1 MITDIFSGDNL
12 GNSGWDSFQSHHI
25 SHTQIIYIYIYIYI
39 YILEAYNNQGRP
51 NVHSPEFYHN
61 SSIYRDI
68 SDKGMVMVITG
79 AETVKIRK

>member
-25 SHTQIIYIYIYIYI
+25 SHTQIIYIYS
-39 YILEAYNNQGRP
+39 LEACNNQGRP

-61 SSIYRDI
+61 NSIYRDI